1 MSSPVIL
8 EENLLRGM
16 DKLQTVAKLT
26 NTKAQTEDSCAGDGL
41 GLEFNALFD
50 STLCLLGS
58 YRQLQHS

>member
-1 MSSPVIL
+1 
-8 EENLLRGM
+8 M

-26 NTKAQTEDSCAGDGL
+26 NTKAQTEDSSVGDGL
-41 GLEFNALFD
+41 GLEFNAVFD